1 MSDQSNLNKKD
12 KPRNSREFYIQENK
26 NPHPENIPQIN
37 YNDGLQVQNIREESQ
52 AVNSNILYQ
61 FQNPNQAKNSNI
73 SYQVQNPNNTVQ
85 AQNQKYPLQPQF
97 TGNINGSNGDQML
110 SYLLVYNTV
119 QLTQL
124 NIEALN
130 IKILKFLNTLG
141 NYSKVKILCNKQC
154 CGASFRSIR
163 SYKVIG
169 INEQGEENIIM
180 TASQEQ
186 INCFSE
192 GYMLVYRIN
201 ETVIGALGYQ
211 YNRDCCDGCSCGGCF
226 CGGGGGC
233 CENCC
238 ECKCNCCDC
247 SNCCKCDDCCCCEL
261 CKCCNDCC
269 KCGKC
274 CNDCCKCGKC
284 CKDGCCCC
292 STEGCCES
300 CCEKGCCCC
309 PEYCC
314 YCPSCKTIL
323 LDLRFLN
330 TIQEALNVNSGLYVC
345 TFYNPFN
352 CFRCS
357 PEFIG
362 HEKCGEKFAI
372 DNKCISCYDTK
383 YNIIDV
389 RTKENIEIVGNIK
402 QTKTCFCDVQSFD
415 IDFPKDAFPLEKLLI
430 ISEVFMLVF
439 LKWDEDSK
447 NRMILTKKFRF
458 NPGLNPDFC

>member
-1 MSDQSNLNKKD
+1 
-12 KPRNSREFYIQENK
+12 
-26 NPHPENIPQIN
+26 
-37 YNDGLQVQNIREESQ
+37 
-52 AVNSNILYQ
+52 
-61 FQNPNQAKNSNI
+61 
-73 SYQVQNPNNTVQ
+73 
-85 AQNQKYPLQPQF
+85 
-97 TGNINGSNGDQML
+97 
-110 SYLLVYNTV
+110 
-119 QLTQL
+119 
-124 NIEALN
+124 
-130 IKILKFLNTLG
+130 
-141 NYSKVKILCNKQC
+141 
-154 CGASFRSIR
+154 
-163 SYKVIG
+163 
-169 INEQGEENIIM
+169 M

-211 YNRDCCDGCSCGGCF
+211 YNRDCCGGCS

-247 SNCCKCDDCCCCEL
+247 SNCCKCDDCCCCKL
-261 CKCCNDCC
+261 C
-269 KCGKC
+269 KC

-292 STEGCCES
+292 STEGCCEN

-345 TFYNPFN
+345 TFYNPLN

-439 LKWDEDSK
+439 LKWDEDRK